1 MMVIEF
7 WRAKLTINTETNL
20 EAKCGNCQF
29 QMLLFVVGWD
39 QLIHLGEIFTK
50 DCSKLG
56 LKLI

>member
-1 MMVIEF
+1 MVVIEF

-50 DCSKLG
+50 DCPKLG
-56 LKLI
+56 L

>member
-1 MMVIEF
+1 MVVIEF

-29 QMLLFVVGWD
+29 QMLLFVD